1 MFKNN
6 NTYLN
11 EILSYFFKSL
21 NDKNIKYC
29 VWGNYTFLPESLN
42 GSDLDIVIHGK
53 NKIEFKNCFDKFIN
67 QFNGKVVSFFKTHNT
82 VHYRIIGIYN
92 NSPWGI
98 MIDVIFDEF
107 YYKDKIYF
115 PSKWVWSIRKNHN
128 GIIVNDIG
136 FSYLA
141 GFLKELLHKG
151 FIKDRY
157 LINVI
162 AELKTNSFRY
172 EIFLNEVYGIDFT
185 KILLKEFEKKVELIN
200 IKLLR
205 KLALKSLK
213 SNEIA
218 FNTKGFQ
225 KYKRIIRQPGF
236 TIAFLGTDGSGK
248 STIIENIKPP
258 LIDGF
263 HNAIYYEHMRP
274 NKLPSIARLLGSKE
288 EFNSPVTNP
297 HGSKTSGFLGSLFRW
312 SYYMLDYTFGFYL
325 KIWPKKAIRSCVW
338 IFDRYYY
345 DYLIDPKR
353 ARIKLPQWIIK
364 FGQLLI
370 PEPDLIIC
378 LGTDAQVI
386 HERKP
391 ELTLEEVERQVCALK
406 KFCESHKRAVW
417 IDTGK
422 DIDTSTSD
430 AIEAIINM
438 MAKRFEALNLSK

>member
-1 MFKNN
+1 M
-6 NTYLN
+6 
-11 EILSYFFKSL
+11 
-21 NDKNIKYC
+21 
-29 VWGNYTFLPESLN
+29 
-42 GSDLDIVIHGK
+42 
-53 NKIEFKNCFDKFIN
+53 
-67 QFNGKVVSFFKTHNT
+67 
-82 VHYRIIGIYN
+82 
-92 NSPWGI
+92 
-98 MIDVIFDEF
+98 
-107 YYKDKIYF
+107 
-115 PSKWVWSIRKNHN
+115 
-128 GIIVNDIG
+128 
-136 FSYLA
+136 
-141 GFLKELLHKG
+141 
-151 FIKDRY
+151 
-157 LINVI
+157 
-162 AELKTNSFRY
+162 
-172 EIFLNEVYGIDFT
+172 
-185 KILLKEFEKKVELIN
+185 
-200 IKLLR
+200 
-205 KLALKSLK
+205 
-213 SNEIA
+213 
-218 FNTKGFQ
+218 
-225 KYKRIIRQPGF
+225 
-236 TIAFLGTDGSGK
+236 GTDGSGK